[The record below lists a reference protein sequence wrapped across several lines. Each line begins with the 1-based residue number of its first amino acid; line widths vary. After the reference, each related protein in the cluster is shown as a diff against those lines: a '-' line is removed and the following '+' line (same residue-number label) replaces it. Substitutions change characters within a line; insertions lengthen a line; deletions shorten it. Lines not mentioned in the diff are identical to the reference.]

1 MHLKIRK
8 CIKYDTYFRF
18 CRHFDFVKMY
28 YAQTLTPRFVYLF
41 RALKLWIV
49 IMKEK
54 IVLKAEHI
62 SVRFRMYDKGLNQRE
77 LTVIHDLSIRIH
89 EGEILAVVGAS
100 GSGKSVLA
108 HAILGILPSNA
119 SVGGEIRYCGEA
131 LTAARMKKL
140 VGSEIIMIPQSVTYL
155 DPLMRAGEQVRGIH
169 GTQEQQKAA
178 F

>member
-1 MHLKIRK
+1 
-8 CIKYDTYFRF
+8 
-18 CRHFDFVKMY
+18 
-28 YAQTLTPRFVYLF
+28 
-41 RALKLWIV
+41 
-49 IMKEK
+49 MKEK